1 MKRATV
7 TVLTLMASAACADNA
22 ADETFEQD
30 EAALLDN
37 ADTTSISNEKPIVNL
52 GGLGATFSTQG
63 DGTLD
68 LTNEFHT
75 PQGTNGRSCGTCH
88 LPTGGWSVTPL
99 QIEVLFRTTEGTHP
113 IFLPADANHPE
124 ADVSTVEARRASYSM
139 LRKGLFRRGGAA
151 PATRE
156 FDIVAAEDPY
166 GYGSVEAQRFS
177 VFRRPLATANFHV
190 AKNVGWDDA
199 NTRSGQ
205 TVQQGLWAQAD
216 NNVRTGQAG
225 AAPAPETVDAIVA
238 YESALSFAQVA
249 VLGAGRLDEC
259 GARGGARNLSQQ
271 PFVSGRFDLFDSW
284 RQGVASG
291 KCASKARAQI
301 ARGQELFNNKKNASG
316 RTCSG
321 CHDSQNNGSNVA
333 GTTFDIGVSD
343 PRWAGIDGLPIYT
356 VRNRVTGE
364 EIRTTDPGKANRTG
378 KWEDMNRFKVPS
390 LRGLTARA
398 PFFHNGAAKTL
409 FDVVRI
415 YEAQLG
421 FDFTSEEEKDLV
433 AFMNAL

>member
-1 MKRATV
+1 MKRATL
-7 TVLTLMASAACADNA
+7 TVLTLMTSAACVESAVREEFQA
-22 ADETFEQD
+22 G
-30 EAALLDN
+30 EAALV
-37 ADTTSISNEKPIVNL
+37 DTSGATTIPNDKPIQNT
-52 GGLGATFSTQG
+52 GGHGATWNTQG
-63 DGTLD
+63 DGKLD

-88 LPTGGWSVTPL
+88 IPTGGWSVTPA
-99 QIEVLFRTTEGTHP
+99 QIEAMFGATDGTHP
-113 IFLPADANHPE
+113 IFLPADANHPS

-139 LRKGLFRRGGAA
+139 LLKGLFRRGGAA

-177 VFRRPLATANFHV
+177 VFRRPLATANFHL

-205 TVQQGLWAQAD
+205 TVPQGLWAQAE

-225 AAPAPETVDAIVA
+225 APPTTETVDAIVA
-238 YESALSFAQVA
+238 YESALSFAQVI
-249 VLGAGRLDEC
+249 VPGVGRLDGC

-271 PFVSGRFDLFDSW
+271 ALVSAPFNLYDGW
-284 RQGVASG
+284 REGVASG
-291 KCASKARAQI
+291 DCASAARAQI
-301 ARGQELFNNKKNASG
+301 ARGQDLFNNKASASG
-316 RTCSG
+316 GTCRG
-321 CHDSQNNGSNVA
+321 CHNAENNGSNVN
-333 GTTFDIGVSD
+333 GTNFDIGVSD
-343 PRWAGIDGLPIYT
+343 PRWASIDGLPIYT
-356 VRNRVTGE
+356 VRNRLTGE

-378 KWEDMNRFKVPS
+378 KWADMNRFKVPS

-409 FDVVRI
+409 ADVVHV
-415 YEAQLG
+415 YEVQLG
-421 FDFTSEEEKDLV
+421 FDFTPQEEADLV